1 MLKKSSS
8 IENDQRRKSK
18 TTPPQKTEIPGK
30 KDKIKIETTQY
41 LIKYA
46 LQITAHA

>member
-1 MLKKSSS
+1 MTKE
-8 IENDQRRKSK
+8 ENQKQ
-18 TTPPQKTEIPGK
+18 PPPKKTEIPGK